1 MVLGVW
7 QFLRSEVPLF
17 RFWEHMVAALARA
30 NGASPLN
37 NDATHHNDDATLMND
52 TATPHNDATPIT
64 AARQPGA
71 AGVGEAV
78 GVARSVRQKR

>member
-1 MVLGVW
+1 
-7 QFLRSEVPLF
+7 
-17 RFWEHMVAALARA
+17 MVAALARA

-37 NDATHHNDDATLMND
+37 NDATPHNDDATLMND
-52 TATPHNDATPIT
+52 TATPHNDDATPIT

-78 GVARSVRQKR
+78 GVSRSVRQKR